1 MAIIDARELVR
12 APLEHLA
19 LLAVF
24 ISPFIIAVLLR
35 ARRLSLA
42 GQITRGEVE
51 LGLFLEET
59 KLRYLLPGDPPLERS
74 RGSLRA
80 VSTVQRRYG
89 KGRRGP
95 DTVVIVSTEGDLEID
110 TDELH
115 VDPTTLHSALDRWRS

>member
-1 MAIIDARELVR
+1 MAIVDARALVR

-24 ISPFIIAVLLR
+24 VSPFVIAVLLR
-35 ARRLSLA
+35 ARRLKLA
-42 GQITRGEVE
+42 GQLARGEVE

-74 RGSLRA
+74 RGSLRE
-80 VSTVQRRYG
+80 VSAVQRRYG

-110 TDELH
+110 TDQLH
-115 VDPTTLHSALDRWRS
+115 VDPPTLHSALERWRA